1 MILEQLN
8 ECDIILQHRT
18 KYQDVLITEIDGL
31 RSLYLDGDLQFD
43 DDNESYYHTQM
54 IKNLNEYVFSKGIKN
69 SNVCVMGGGD
79 GGIARELLKYNPKYI
94 KLVEIDP
101 EIIDICIKY
110 FPALNNNGEVFKQ
123 IDVHHMDGM
132 EYLKGDVKL
141 DAVIL
146 DITIPYEES
155 FKENQ
160 ICKTFVDS
168 LVGKVDILSWFIS
181 YKSTHLLDFN
191 IFSSFKHY
199 TAYKVH
205 VPRYEHNEIINI
217 VAKL

>member
-8 ECDIILQHRT
+8 ERDIILQHRT
-18 KYQDVLITEIDGL
+18 DHQDVLITEVDGL

-43 DDNESYYHTQM
+43 DDSESYYHTQM
-54 IKNLNEYVFSKGIKN
+54 IKNLNEYTGGIKD
-69 SNVCVMGGGD
+69 SDIFIMGGGD
-79 GGIARELLKYNPKYI
+79 GGIAREVLKNGAKHI

-101 EIIDICIKY
+101 QIIDICIKY
-110 FPALNNNGEVFKQ
+110 FPALNNEGKVFKQ
-123 IDVHHMDGM
+123 IDVQHMDAM

-141 DAVIL
+141 DTVIL
-146 DITIPYEES
+146 DVSIPYEES

-160 ICKTFVDS
+160 ICKSFVDS
-168 LVGKVDILSWFIS
+168 LVGKVDVLSWLIS
-181 YKSTHLLDFN
+181 YKAAHLLDFN

-199 TAYKVH
+199 TAYKIY